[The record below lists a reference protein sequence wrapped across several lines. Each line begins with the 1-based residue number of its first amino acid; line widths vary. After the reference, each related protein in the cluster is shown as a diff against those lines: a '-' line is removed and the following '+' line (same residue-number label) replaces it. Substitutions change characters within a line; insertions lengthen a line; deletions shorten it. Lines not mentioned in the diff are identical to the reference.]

1 MRLHAI
7 SALALLSGI
16 AASTFLLREDA
27 RAAQQQAAGQSTQKT
42 AVEGRRLMLTP
53 KYVPG
58 QVTRYQLE
66 TTTTTESHH
75 GGAVQDPEGPG
86 KLTIKWTAITRME
99 VLSAGKDAS
108 GKPDGSVRLRSTYE
122 KSAAS
127 VDSASYDPEADS
139 IKSEYHELE
148 GKAFEFTLDA
158 AGQVRDIRGIAGMED
173 GGQASQAETL
183 RAWLGQFSSATGAP
197 REGIVIGQSWT
208 TEQPIAS
215 APLANLIWHTRS
227 TYMRNEPCQAGKA
240 AGAANPAT
248 SEMCAVILA
257 KLEISGSR
265 PGHDATPESYRKQGL
280 RTAGTWTGSG
290 DSLSYVSLTTG
301 RLVSVTQT
309 SSEQMDFTVTNTE
322 GENRVI
328 YQGAVQSRSQLA
340 LLPSTK

>member
-7 SALALLSGI
+7 SVLALLSGI
-16 AASTFLLREDA
+16 AASALLLQVDA
-27 RAAQQQAAGQSTQKT
+27 RAAHQQPAGQSPQNT
-42 AVEGRRLMLTP
+42 AVEGRRLILTP

-75 GGAVQDPEGPG
+75 GGAVQDPQGSG
-86 KLTIKWTAITRME
+86 KLTIKWTAISRME
-99 VLSAGKDAS
+99 VLSAGKDTS

-127 VDSASYDPEADS
+127 VDAASYDPEADT
-139 IKSEYHELE
+139 IKSQYHDLE
-148 GKAFEFTLDA
+148 GKSFEFTLDA
-158 AGQVRDIRGIAGMED
+158 AGQVKDIRGIAGMED
-173 GGQASQAETL
+173 GGQASQADTL
-183 RAWLGQFSSATGAP
+183 RAWLGQFSSATGTP
-197 REGIVIGQSWT
+197 REGIVIGQSWS

-215 APLANLIWHTRS
+215 APLANLVWHTRS

-240 AGAANPAT
+240 TGAVNPAVNET
-248 SEMCAVILA
+248 CAVILA
-257 KLEISGSR
+257 KLEISGSK
-265 PGHDATPESYRKQGL
+265 PGHDATPETYRKKGL
-280 RTAGTWTGSG
+280 RTEGTWTGSG
-290 DSLSYVSLTTG
+290 NSLTYVSLSSG

-309 SSEQMDFTVTNTE
+309 SSEQMDFTVSNTE
-322 GENRVI
+322 GANRVI